1 MGYKERFRLATLVP
15 LVAVLALPGTA
26 AAEMTARELLPMARE
41 YTAANEGDGKQ
52 PYRAGFFAGYV
63 RAAFE
68 RGNGHAFCGPPCA
81 CDSAESVAD
90 HLERHP
96 ELLERPARVVVDAAL
111 AEKFPCKR

>member
-1 MGYKERFRLATLVP
+1 MRIRLAALVTM
-15 LVAVLALPGTA
+15 VAALALPGTV

-41 YTAANEGDGKQ
+41 YIAANEGDGKQ

-68 RGNGHAFCGPPCA
+68 RGNGRAFCGPPCA
-81 CDSAESVAD
+81 CDSAEAVAA

-96 ELLERPARVVVDAAL
+96 EQLERPARVVVDAAL
-111 AEKFPCKR
+111 AARFPCKR